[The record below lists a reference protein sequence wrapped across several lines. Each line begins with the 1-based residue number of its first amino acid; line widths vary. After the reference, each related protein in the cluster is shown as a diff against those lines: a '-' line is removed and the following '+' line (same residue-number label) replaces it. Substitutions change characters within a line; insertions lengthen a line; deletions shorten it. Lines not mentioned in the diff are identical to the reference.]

1 MPSLAKDLVKIRT
14 HLGLTIQDIQYATKI
29 PVHTLAKIE
38 DDTIFDQSEEG
49 TIYIRSFVRSYGRA
63 LNINEALMIEALD
76 QYEVGTYQNLLIQNY
91 FGEDAPDVKP
101 GSTGDSPHDSESNGD
116 RSQTPESE
124 TDGEESPTPEERS
137 PEGEDSM
144 ASQQDRGDNDMKSAS
159 ESVSKNPRSEEHT
172 AELQSRGPVVC
183 R

>member
-1 MPSLAKDLVKIRT
+1 MPSLGKDLVKIRT

-63 LNINEALMIEALD
+63 LNINESLMIEALD
-76 QYEVGTYQNLLIQNY
+76 QYEAGTYQNLLIQNY

-101 GSTGDSPHDSESNGD
+101 GSTGDSPHDSDSIEN
-116 RSQTPESE
+116 QTR
-124 TDGEESPTPEERS
+124 TRKAKKIGERPPPHEERN
-137 PEGEDSM
+137 PEGKM
-144 ASQQDRGDNDMKSAS
+144 
-159 ESVSKNPRSEEHT
+159 V
-172 AELQSRGPVVC
+172 
-183 R
+183 